1 MKRVFTVTLLGLIVV
16 SAVPPLALAF
26 HCVAA
31 APTGHPVGPTA
42 LSPVEPSELPF
53 GLVLP
58 LEVISTGANV
68 ILHMVAE
75 GRSIQVAI

>member
-1 MKRVFTVTLLGLIVV
+1 VKRFFTVTLLGLIVV
-16 SAVPPLALAF
+16 SAVPPSALAF

-42 LSPVEPSELPF
+42 LSLVEPRELPF
-53 GLVLP
+53 GLVFSV
-58 LEVISTGANV
+58 EVISTGANV
-68 ILHMVAE
+68 ILRFVAE